1 VERAIASS
9 IYAITTDPRAGNER
23 IVAAL
28 EVAPELLGYVTV
40 NPQHPE
46 QSAAE
51 LRRLETNTKLVGVKI
66 HNAGAD
72 WMPALAG
79 LADAFPDL
87 PIIVAHGG
95 EWGSGP
101 FFRDH
106 SNVCFEFCSSAPEQG
121 MIDEC
126 LAAVGPRRLLFGSDA
141 DLLSPRFMLGVY
153 ADASIPADVAPLV
166 YYENAARLF
175 RL

>member
-1 VERAIASS
+1 M
-9 IYAITTDPRAGNER
+9 
-23 IVAAL
+23 
-28 EVAPELLGYVTV
+28 

-51 LRRLETNTKLVGVKI
+51 LRRLETNQKLVGVKIHAEYSKTPTSAPAMRRLFELIAPYRRPVKI

-79 LADAFPDL
+79 LAAAFPDL

-106 SNVCFEFCSSAPEQG
+106 PNVCFEFCSSAPEQG
-121 MIDEC
+121 LIDEC

-153 ADASIPADVAPLV
+153 ADASIPEHVAPLV

-175 RL
+175 RV